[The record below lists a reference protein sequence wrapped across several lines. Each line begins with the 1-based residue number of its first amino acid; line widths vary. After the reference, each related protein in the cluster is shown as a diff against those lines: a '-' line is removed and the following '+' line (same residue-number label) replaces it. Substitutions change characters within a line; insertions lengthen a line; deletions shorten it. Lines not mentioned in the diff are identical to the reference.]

1 MAVKSEDGPTPL
13 YIQTAMR
20 ILREMRIAQQ
30 KSGIPFS
37 YDMFKEL
44 LLNTDLTPSQLAPL
58 QQRLDTLESFM
69 VPRKVHGKRKEGSQG
84 AKEKINDWSPKVVL
98 CNN

>member
-1 MAVKSEDGPTPL
+1 MLDLMAVKSEDGPTPL
-13 YIQTAMR
+13 YIQTVMR

-44 LLNTDLTPSQLAPL
+44 
-58 QQRLDTLESFM
+58 
-69 VPRKVHGKRKEGSQG
+69 
-84 AKEKINDWSPKVVL
+84 
-98 CNN
+98 